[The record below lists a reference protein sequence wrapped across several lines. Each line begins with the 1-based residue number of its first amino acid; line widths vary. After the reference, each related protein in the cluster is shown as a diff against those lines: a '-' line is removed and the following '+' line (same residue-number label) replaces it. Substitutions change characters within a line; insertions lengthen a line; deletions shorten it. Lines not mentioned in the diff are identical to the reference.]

1 MEVQSIN
8 ESDNLL
14 QNSNGHIIRLTL
26 IIIIEGLIDTIY
38 NCLEKFDMLLVL
50 YYEF

>member
-14 QNSNGHIIRLTL
+14 QNSNGPIIRLTL

-38 NCLEKFDMLLVL
+38 NCLEKLDVISIIL
-50 YYEF
+50 

>member
-38 NCLEKFDMLLVL
+38 NCLEKLDVISIIL
-50 YYEF
+50 